1 MSDEHGKPE
10 RATGAQGAGE
20 PADGVSRNGGRGYSA
35 LTGGTAPA
43 TDESWTG
50 YTAPA
55 GGISA
60 PGGFSASSQTREYE
74 TLPGQAGA
82 GPGEPGSGQ
91 AGFGG
96 TGSGGAGSGGA
107 GSGGTGSGGGGSGGT
122 GSGGPGWSSQP
133 ADGQGSDD
141 QEAAAA
147 AEDEQTAKKSR
158 RVSGWRELPI
168 LIVVAL
174 TIALVIKTFV
184 VQPFFIPSSSME
196 DTLLIGDKVLVN
208 KLVYHFRS
216 IQPGDIIVFNGDGS
230 WNPNPS
236 PAASNS
242 NFLARAYDDT
252 LGKLFHSIAG
262 LFGTPVGQ
270 TDYIKRVIGTP
281 GDHVVCCNAQGL
293 VTVNGVPLHEASYLF
308 PGAAPSQIKFNI
320 TVPPGRLWVMGD
332 NRSVSD
338 DSRLRQ
344 SDPGQ
349 GTIPENKVIGR
360 AFVIVWPPSRWRI
373 LWIPSTFNQP
383 GISRPSSAQAGSAA
397 ADRAVTQLLGARVA
411 PEPSYLPLGAG
422 VVGALPLTW
431 LQIRLRRR
439 VRNRLRRRPGKRRP
453 RGGPSARRPGGGSSA
468 GRPGCD
474 PSAGRPRRGPR
485 ISGRVRLERDR
496 LRRLGPHRHS

>member
-1 MSDEHGKPE
+1 MTIRKQTTRPPQ
-10 RATGAQGAGE
+10 A
-20 PADGVSRNGGRGYSA
+20 ADG
-35 LTGGTAPA
+35 
-43 TDESWTG
+43 E
-50 YTAPA
+50 
-55 GGISA
+55 
-60 PGGFSASSQTREYE
+60 E
-74 TLPGQAGA
+74 QA
-82 GPGEPGSGQ
+82 
-91 AGFGG
+91 
-96 TGSGGAGSGGA
+96 
-107 GSGGTGSGGGGSGGT
+107 
-122 GSGGPGWSSQP
+122 
-133 ADGQGSDD
+133 
-141 QEAAAA
+141 
-147 AEDEQTAKKSR
+147 AKKSR

-230 WNPNPS
+230 WNPNPTS
-236 PAASNS
+236 AASNS

-293 VTVNGVPLHEASYLF
+293 VTVNGVPLHEESYLF

-320 TVPPGRLWVMGD
+320 VVPPGRLWVMGD

-338 DSRLRQ
+338 DSRLRM

-373 LWIPSTFNQP
+373 LGIPSTFNQP
-383 GISRPSSAQAGSAA
+383 GISRPSSAAGWVCGGRPGRDAA
-397 ADRAVTQLLGARVA
+397 ARRQGRTRAFLPAAGRGCGRSPAADLA
-411 PEPSYLPLGAG
+411 PDPAQAPGREPASP
-422 VVGALPLTW
+422 P
-431 LQIRLRRR
+431 
-439 VRNRLRRRPGKRRP
+439 PGQAP
-453 RGGPSARRPGGGSSA
+453 RGAPSASRTGGGPAAGRPAAVRAYPGASAQSGIGCGGGSAPAQLTSCTQ
-468 GRPGCD
+468 GNVVR
-474 PSAGRPRRGPR
+474 
-485 ISGRVRLERDR
+485 SG
-496 LRRLGPHRHS
+496 